1 MRQPSKKQ
9 KTVHKKTNNKKNVH
23 NKKYG
28 TSKLEQDFAHNFLE
42 PLGINYVYQ
51 YFVNQIGRYYDFA
64 IVPSL
69 ENKLE
74 FEEKDGLKS
83 IKQEGQFIPI
93 SILVEIDGS
102 FFHSDPRVVDENNLS
117 PMQKHNKRVDEIKN
131 KWALMHGIP
140 IIRFWEKDIRENPKM
155 VMDELKKRLG
165 IEKEK
170 MVLKE
175 EKSKRHINK
184 LKKKSNGS

>member
-1 MRQPSKKQ
+1 MKIVTTRKTSSRACNRKKQ
-9 KTVHKKTNNKKNVH
+9 ARKVAVKTKRNHPKF
-23 NKKYG
+23 G
-28 TSKLEQDFAHNFLE
+28 TSKLEVDFARDFLDKLKLKYIWQFE
-42 PLGINYVYQ
+42 ADD
-51 YFVNQIGRYYDFA
+51 IGRFFDYA
-64 IVPSL
+64 V
-69 ENKLE
+69 
-74 FEEKDGLKS
+74 
-83 IKQEGQFIPI
+83 
-93 SILVEIDGS
+93 ILSDDKKRVNGDIILIEIDGS
-102 FFHSDPRVVDENNLS
+102 FFHSDPRVVDENNLKK
-117 PMQKHNKRVDEIKN
+117 MQKRNKRVDEIKN

-184 LKKKSNGS
+184 IKTKSNGR